1 MKHYTKDT
9 PIAYGEGDIEL
20 AQELATDKHEE
31 RKQTP
36 VYSGVINYFP
46 DAICEVAKCSRIGN
60 EQHNKGEPLPW
71 AREKSTDEPDA
82 LLRHL
87 MQYDEIDDDGM
98 LHATKVAWRALA
110 LLQRTLEARGEAT
123 ISKH

>member
-60 EQHNKGEPLPW
+60 EQHNKGEPLHW

-87 MQYDEIDDDGM
+87 MQYAEMDDDGM